1 MADIADIGNDYAEK
15 VLADRLDARVR
26 YEGESAEECTDCG
39 EKIAQARRLA
49 VPGCDL
55 CRECAQIQEIS
66 WGTRRG

>member
-55 CRECAQIQEIS
+55 CIACAEVRDLRA
-66 WGTRRG
+66 RR

>member
-1 MADIADIGNDYAEK
+1 MADIADNGNDYAEK

-26 YEGESAEECTDCG
+26 YEGESAEECIACG

-55 CRECAQIQEIS
+55 CIACAEVR
-66 WGTRRG
+66 GLMGRARRG